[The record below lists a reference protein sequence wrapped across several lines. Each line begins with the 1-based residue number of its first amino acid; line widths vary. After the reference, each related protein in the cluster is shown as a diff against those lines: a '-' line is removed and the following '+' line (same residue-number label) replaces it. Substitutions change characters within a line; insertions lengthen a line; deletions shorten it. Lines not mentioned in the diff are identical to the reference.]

1 MRGAFRIGSVGG
13 IPIRLHFSFLLVLP
27 LLGYLFARQLRAAAE
42 VAGVPAWELG
52 GHPYLWGLG
61 LVVALFGCVL
71 LHELAHAF
79 YALYRGG
86 KVRGITLLMIGGVSE
101 VTEPPSRLK
110 DEAVMALVGPL
121 TSLALGGIGY
131 ALFLLAGDLRSFNVK
146 FALFYLAQINV
157 MLGLFNLLPA
167 FPMDGGRILRAI
179 LASRLGLARG
189 TRIAATLGKGFAAL
203 FALVGLFTFNF
214 VLLFIAYFI
223 YLGAEGE
230 ARQVLVKAMLGHT
243 TIREMM
249 TTGGT
254 ASVDADDTV
263 ARVAERML
271 AERRLGLPVVEGGR
285 VVGVALLRDV
295 QAVPPEQRELLP
307 ARAIIHP
314 ATGLSP
320 DTDVWQALR
329 TLEETGLPQLPVV
342 EDGRL
347 VGVLRRDDVARGL
360 QFQELAQSQRHPR
373 LPLRGGGEVPA

>member
-1 MRGAFRIGSVGG
+1 
-13 IPIRLHFSFLLVLP
+13 
-27 LLGYLFARQLRAAAE
+27 
-42 VAGVPAWELG
+42 
-52 GHPYLWGLG
+52 
-61 LVVALFGCVL
+61 
-71 LHELAHAF
+71 
-79 YALYRGG
+79 
-86 KVRGITLLMIGGVSE
+86 
-101 VTEPPSRLK
+101 
-110 DEAVMALVGPL
+110 
-121 TSLALGGIGY
+121 
-131 ALFLLAGDLRSFNVK
+131 RSFNVK